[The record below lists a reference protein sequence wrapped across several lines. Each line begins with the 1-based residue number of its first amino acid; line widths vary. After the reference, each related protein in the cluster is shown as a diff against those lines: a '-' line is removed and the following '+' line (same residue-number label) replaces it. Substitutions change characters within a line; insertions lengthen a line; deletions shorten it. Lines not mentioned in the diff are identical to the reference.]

1 MMDYYSLNKREAS
14 PEVTQEKYREEAEF
28 VMNRRAQETNKTVK
42 VKSKKARRSSQEKIS
57 KMKMTMM
64 IATSDPE
71 NVHANV

>member
-28 VMNRRAQETNKTVK
+28 VTNRRAQETNKTVK

>member
-28 VMNRRAQETNKTVK
+28 VTNKKAQEKNKTVK
-42 VKSKKARRSSQEKIS
+42 GRSKKVKKSSQEKIFR
-57 KMKMTMM
+57 MKMTMM
-64 IATSDPE
+64 IAISDPE